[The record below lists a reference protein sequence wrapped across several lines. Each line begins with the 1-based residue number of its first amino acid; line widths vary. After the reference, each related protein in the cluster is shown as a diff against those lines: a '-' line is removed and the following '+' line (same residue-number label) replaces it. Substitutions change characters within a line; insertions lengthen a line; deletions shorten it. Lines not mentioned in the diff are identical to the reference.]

1 MPLKIEIKTGD
12 KIIINGAVMENDG
25 PTAKFLIHNKC
36 SILREKEV
44 MAEEDSTTPAS
55 RIYFALQC
63 AYIFPHKKNEYL
75 ELFGN
80 YVSDYLAAS
89 PSSGVILD
97 KVLEE
102 VTHDRLYQGL
112 RAAQELLDHEDQL
125 MAQVQDGIS
134 EPTPSETSKSE

>member
-25 PTAKFLIHNKC
+25 PTAKFLVHNRC
-36 SILREKEV
+36 AILREKEV
-44 MAEEDSTTPAS
+44 MAEEESNTPAS

-75 ELFGN
+75 ELFGK
-80 YVSDYLAAS
+80 YVQDYLTAS
-89 PSSGVILD
+89 PSSGPILD
-97 KVLEE
+97 KILEE

-112 RAAQELLDHEDQL
+112 RAAQKLLEHEGQL
-125 MAQVQDGIS
+125 MAKVQDTI
-134 EPTPSETSKSE
+134 EPLEPSGTPDPE

>member
-25 PTAKFLIHNKC
+25 PTAKFLVHNRC
-36 SILREKEV
+36 AILREKEV
-44 MAEEDSTTPAS
+44 MAEEDSNTPAS

-63 AYIFPHKKNEYL
+63 AYIFPHKKNDYL

-80 YVSDYLAAS
+80 YVRDYLTAS
-89 PSSGVILD
+89 PSSGTVID
-97 KVLEE
+97 KILEE

-112 RAAQELLDHEDQL
+112 RAAQKLLDHEEQL
-125 MAQVQDGIS
+125 MAQLQDA
-134 EPTPSETSKSE
+134 TSDQE